1 MISPVESQNMM
12 LNTMSRLQQVASA
25 EQVSPATNDIGL
37 ASDFKNVIRSINS
50 QQNIASDM
58 VAAVD
63 AGRSDDLVGAMVASQ
78 KANLSFSMLMQV
90 RNKVLNGVD
99 DIMRM
104 SL

>member
-25 EQVSPATNDIGL
+25 EQVRPATNDIGL